1 MKDNPGNPYEELS
14 QIVFQSI
21 LSQGDLPNV
30 AVQHNVT
37 LRGKHTNHQIDV
49 YWKFEVGGIQYET
62 IVQAKDWKNPVNQ
75 GELLKFKGVLDDL
88 PGQPKGIFVTRTGY
102 QSGAKEWAFA
112 HGILLYELKEFEP
125 PPLSGMVRGGWA
137 TFKLISM
144 PLHATIKTGDEQIEG
159 NNFFVWGIE
168 CDFCNPTVANIKFD
182 VSSSWLKQE
191 YPAKDLSESKQFEFP
206 PGTTFSDVNLF
217 NQEGAVIRTFWDLVC
232 EYARTMKE
240 ENIDQKQLTHAFTEP
255 TFVQVMSPVPCLKIS
270 AVSMNIEIRHTRET
284 RRLKMSNFAQ
294 WILHELNSDKCHW
307 FAATPSVTAKLPN
320 KDDD

>member
-112 HGILLYELKEFEP
+112 HGILLYELKEF
-125 PPLSGMVRGGWA
+125 
-137 TFKLISM
+137 
-144 PLHATIKTGDEQIEG
+144 
-159 NNFFVWGIE
+159 
-168 CDFCNPTVANIKFD
+168 
-182 VSSSWLKQE
+182 
-191 YPAKDLSESKQFEFP
+191 
-206 PGTTFSDVNLF
+206 
-217 NQEGAVIRTFWDLVC
+217 
-232 EYARTMKE
+232 
-240 ENIDQKQLTHAFTEP
+240 
-255 TFVQVMSPVPCLKIS
+255 
-270 AVSMNIEIRHTRET
+270 
-284 RRLKMSNFAQ
+284 
-294 WILHELNSDKCHW
+294 
-307 FAATPSVTAKLPN
+307 
-320 KDDD
+320 